1 MTLRLYVAQRLTAA
15 LMVPML
21 LLHLAT
27 IFYATRKGLTA
38 TDILER
44 TRGSIAAAL
53 FYGAFVA
60 AASVHAAIGARTV
73 LLEWTILER
82 RGATAISLVLF
93 ILLVVLGLRA
103 VAAVVVA

>member
-21 LLHLAT
+21 LLHLAM
-27 IFYATRKGLTA
+27 IFYATRNGLTA
-38 TDILER
+38 ADILGR
-44 TRGSIAAAL
+44 TQGSIAGAL

-60 AASVHAAIGARTV
+60 AASVHAAIGVRTV
-73 LLEWTILER
+73 LLEWTTLER
-82 RGATAISLVLF
+82 RAAAATAIFLF
-93 ILLVVLGLRA
+93 TLLVVLGLRA

>member
-21 LLHLAT
+21 LLHLAM
-27 IFYATRKGLTA
+27 IFYATRNGLTA
-38 TDILER
+38 ADILGR
-44 TRGSIAAAL
+44 TRGSIAGAL

-60 AASVHAAIGARTV
+60 AASVHAAIGVRTV
-73 LLEWTILER
+73 LLEWTTLER
-82 RGATAISLVLF
+82 RAAAATAIFLF
-93 ILLVVLGLRA
+93 TLLVVLGLRA